1 MDDTITLVSTSDSP
15 EEVAAALTGT
25 PPAAKP
31 AEKAVEKPAAKPADP
46 AAPVEKPV
54 EAAKPVETKADEK
67 VDEIPANET
76 PEQKADRE
84 ASATRVSSRQKRL
97 DRIQSDIDAAYAKK
111 KAAERE
117 ADAETDRL
125 ADIRR
130 KREQA
135 EAEIAAKPKEPET
148 PATAK
153 HIDLADEPKLDAKKA
168 DGADA
173 YATYEDWQSD
183 HAKWTIR
190 KSQEAAQTA
199 AEHVAAQ
206 TKAELTK
213 ADRERIDRDRAT
225 RATDDALATHS
236 DKIEEFRKTHADFD
250 AVCKDAGAIV
260 DDIKA
265 EMGDHVFNVID
276 HFTLHDSLNSAALM
290 YYLAQHE
297 DEVRVIAAKPVPQQI
312 IALARIDS
320 SLGTASKPSGPA
332 PVATPVKTKAPEP
345 IQPVSSTPTVSTV
358 SAEDEDYQVYKNRR
372 NREDRIRA
380 GYPA

>member
-31 AEKAVEKPAAKPADP
+31 ADKAVDKAVEKPADPATPGEKPA
-46 AAPVEKPV
+46 

-67 VDEIPANET
+67 TDDIPANET
-76 PEQKADRE
+76 PEQKVDRE
-84 ASATRVSSRQKRL
+84 AAATRVSSRQKRL
-97 DRIQSDIDAAYAKK
+97 DRIQADIDAAYAKK

-125 ADIRR
+125 ADIRK

-135 EAEIAAKPKEPET
+135 EAEIVAAKPKEPET
-148 PATAK
+148 PAAK
-153 HIDLADEPKLDAKKA
+153 ALDLADEPKLDAKKA
-168 DGADA
+168 DGSDA

-199 AEHVAAQ
+199 AETVAAQ
-206 TKAELTK
+206 TKADLSK

-225 RATDDALATHS
+225 RATDEALATHT

-250 AVCKDAGAIV
+250 AVCQDAVDIV
-260 DDIKA
+260 GDIKA
-265 EMGDHVFNVID
+265 ELGARAFDVID
-276 HFTLHDSLNSAALM
+276 QFTLHDSLNSAALM

-297 DEVRVIAAKPVPQQI
+297 DEVRAIAAKPVPQQI